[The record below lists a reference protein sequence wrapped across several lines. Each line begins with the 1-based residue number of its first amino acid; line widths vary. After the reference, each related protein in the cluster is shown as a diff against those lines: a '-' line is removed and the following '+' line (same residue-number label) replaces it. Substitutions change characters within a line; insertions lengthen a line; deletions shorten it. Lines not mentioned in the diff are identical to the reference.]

1 MFNFFLRSFIRIG
14 HAMLFVFMFI
24 TKVVLFVV
32 FALMVTLISLA
43 INLSEAIESL
53 LASIEKKGSKNAKTK
68 RK

>member
-1 MFNFFLRSFIRIG
+1 MFNFFLRSFIRLG
-14 HAMLFVFMFI
+14 HIVLFVFMFV

-43 INLSEAIESL
+43 INLSEVIESL
-53 LASIEKKGSKNAKTK
+53 LISIEKKGNKNDKTK